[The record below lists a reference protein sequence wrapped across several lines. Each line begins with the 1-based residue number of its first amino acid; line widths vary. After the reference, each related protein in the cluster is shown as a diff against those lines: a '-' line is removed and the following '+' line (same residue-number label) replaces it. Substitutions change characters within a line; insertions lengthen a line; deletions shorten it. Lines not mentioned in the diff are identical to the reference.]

1 MLPGQAGDDKVEG
14 GVGDEEQLLD
24 AGGDQDPAGRI
35 ERPLVQLTTHFTVV
49 AHRDFVNVDEN
60 AGKVA
65 EKESCGEAEERD
77 VEGSLLAADV
87 AVGDVA
93 AVVGRVLLLLL
104 LRVIV

>member
-1 MLPGQAGDDKVEG
+1 M
-14 GVGDEEQLLD
+14 
-24 AGGDQDPAGRI
+24 
-35 ERPLVQLTTHFTVV
+35 